1 MKKQNQ
7 LIAICIRLTHCND
20 STRVSYRIFSLG
32 GGGGGGGK
40 MLCVESL
47 A

>member
-32 GGGGGGGK
+32 GGGGE